1 MESPPLHLGTGLLRV
16 LGASRVGR
24 QQAGQG
30 PLVQG
35 CGQHKHPRAG
45 KRSRGGSGQLRSLL
59 CGRYPQQNLAALSPP
74 AKGLFPLWGGSGEPR
89 GSRELCPR
97 PAFPSGWASGRGAPR
112 GGPGPRPPAPR
123 RTCLRARRAG
133 PYSGHHEAA
142 FPSRSRPQS
151 GGQSLPFSSP
161 PASYPAGAC
170 PGGRPFIH
178 RAAAPAE
185 ATKPAWQREAPRSSG
200 RRLRLLTFTRRPRLR
215 HPASLVGP
223 GAVETAGRRSPPSSS
238 SSSSRP
244 APPRPAEGRRPW
256 AGRSCP
262 GRLCWVPPQLL
273 GSRQLRG

>member
-1 MESPPLHLGTGLLRV
+1 MDLSCRAAGSTNTPGLGNGAGEGRDSSALSSAADTHSKTSQPSPLPRRDFSLSG
-16 LGASRVGR
+16 GA
-24 QQAGQG
+24 AG
-30 PLVQG
+30 
-35 CGQHKHPRAG
+35 
-45 KRSRGGSGQLRSLL
+45 SRG
-59 CGRYPQQNLAALSPP
+59 
-74 AKGLFPLWGGSGEPR
+74 
-89 GSRELCPR
+89 LCPR

-123 RTCLRARRAG
+123 RTCLRVRRAG